1 MAMLR
6 LMLLR
11 HAKADHPA
19 GVTDHERPLAGR
31 GRAEAAAMGR
41 YMAAAGLLPDLAIVS
56 TARRSQE
63 TWDLAR
69 SAFAADV
76 DRRNEARIYEASVE
90 GILEVMREVGPDVR
104 SLLLIGHNPGFQAL
118 ALWLVGKAGAADPV
132 PLRQNYPPAGI
143 VVIDVRVP
151 DWREI
156 SSGSGRLERFVTPA
170 SLGVTPRAG

>member
-1 MAMLR
+1 
-6 LMLLR
+6 
-11 HAKADHPA
+11 
-19 GVTDHERPLAGR
+19 
-31 GRAEAAAMGR
+31 
-41 YMAAAGLLPDLAIVS
+41 
-56 TARRSQE
+56 
-63 TWDLAR
+63 
-69 SAFAADV
+69 
-76 DRRNEARIYEASVE
+76 
-90 GILEVMREVGPDVR
+90 MREVGPDVR